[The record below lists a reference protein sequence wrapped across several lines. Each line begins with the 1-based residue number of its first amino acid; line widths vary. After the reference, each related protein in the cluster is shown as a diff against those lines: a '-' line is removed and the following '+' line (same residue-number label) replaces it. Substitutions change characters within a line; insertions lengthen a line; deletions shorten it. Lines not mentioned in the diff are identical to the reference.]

1 MDDADRKVLIG
12 LKAFGKDHDELV
24 RAIDEAVVLICEY
37 EHDRDWAIALG
48 RLFSAIK
55 QKQARYRLLCE
66 LISLFPLDSVSEAPV

>member
-1 MDDADRKVLIG
+1 
-12 LKAFGKDHDELV
+12 
-24 RAIDEAVVLICEY
+24 VVLICEY